1 MKLKRKYF
9 FRTKFIGFIFIVKT
23 QSLRYNL
30 NNTDIEPMPKA
41 DMLLRRKPLRGPAEQ
56 NPEGKG
62 DHDH

>member
-1 MKLKRKYF
+1 
-9 FRTKFIGFIFIVKT
+9 
-23 QSLRYNL
+23 
-30 NNTDIEPMPKA
+30 MPKA